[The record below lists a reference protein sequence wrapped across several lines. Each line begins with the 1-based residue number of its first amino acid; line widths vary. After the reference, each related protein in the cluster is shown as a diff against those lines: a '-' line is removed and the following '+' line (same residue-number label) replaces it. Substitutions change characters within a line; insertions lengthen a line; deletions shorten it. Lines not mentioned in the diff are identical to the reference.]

1 MSDNHLAPG
10 KPKSDL
16 RRMLPGLGISLL
28 AVALLLTQVDAGTII
43 ADLQKADFRYLP
55 LIILLFLISMF
66 SRAFGWRAILQGK
79 ISVSRAFWTIN
90 EGYFLNNLLPFR
102 LGEIGRAFLLNRTE
116 GLPFWEVL
124 PTIMIERIFD
134 VAFTAGMLLI
144 SLSFVVS
151 EGSSQLIAYI
161 ILALV
166 AVGFMVLFLTVRNQ
180 DTVMKWFERLAAR
193 WAWLNKFGKERLAS
207 TLEGA
212 AALGETKL
220 FIKVFAWF
228 AITWGFTIAL
238 YYTMLLAYFPQAELV
253 WATFS
258 LGSLAMGVAIP
269 SSPAQIG
276 VYEWALAFP
285 LTIVG
290 MPQSLAL
297 SYAVVA
303 HAVFFLFTTAL
314 GAIGLARDGA
324 SLSDLY
330 KQLRNRAG
338 KL

>member
-1 MSDNHLAPG
+1 VE
-10 KPKSDL
+10 KQPKSDL
-16 RRMLPGLGISLL
+16 RRMLPGLLISLL
-28 AVALLLTQVDAGTII
+28 AVILLLTQVDAGAIV
-43 ADLQKADFRYLP
+43 ADLKKADFRYLP
-55 LIILLFLISMF
+55 LIIVLFLISMF
-66 SRAFGWRAILQGK
+66 TRSFGWRAILQAK
-79 ISVSRAFWTIN
+79 ISFSRAFWTIN

-116 GLPFWEVL
+116 GIPFWEVL

-151 EGSSQLIAYI
+151 EGSSQAIAYI
-161 ILALV
+161 VLALV
-166 AVGFMVLFLTVRNQ
+166 LVGFLALFLAVRYKETVLH
-180 DTVMKWFERLAAR
+180 WFERLADR
-193 WAWLNKFGKERLAS
+193 WHWLHKFGRERVAS

-212 AALGETKL
+212 AALGNPGQFL
-220 FIKVFAWF
+220 KVLAWF
-228 AITWGFTIAL
+228 ALTWGFTTAL

-285 LTIVG
+285 LTVVG

-297 SYAVVA
+297 SYAVIA
-303 HAVFFLFTTAL
+303 HAVFFLFTVTF

-324 SLSDLY
+324 SLSELY
-330 KQLRNRAG
+330 KQLRTRAG